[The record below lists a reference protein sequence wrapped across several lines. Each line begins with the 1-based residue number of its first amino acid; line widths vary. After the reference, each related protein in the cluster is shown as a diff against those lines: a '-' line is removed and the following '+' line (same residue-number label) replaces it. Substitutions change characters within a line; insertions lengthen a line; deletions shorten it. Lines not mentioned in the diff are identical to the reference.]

1 MPHPHPHPHPDRI
14 ADIAARLDEAGQH
27 TAALF
32 RSLDAKALNV
42 PLYGE
47 GDSPWRARDLLAH
60 FVTIERSMHVLFQNM
75 LAGGSGDDGAFDI
88 DRFNRGQVAK
98 LAGTDVAT
106 LIAQFEAVRAETIR
120 LVRSMHDSDLDRQG
134 RHPFHGAGTLGRFVR
149 WPYEHAALHEAEL
162 QAALAHP
169 RNEAT

>member
-32 RSLDAKALNV
+32 RSLDAEALNV

-60 FVTIERSMHVLFQNM
+60 FVTIE
-75 LAGGSGDDGAFDI
+75 
-88 DRFNRGQVAK
+88 
-98 LAGTDVAT
+98 
-106 LIAQFEAVRAETIR
+106 
-120 LVRSMHDSDLDRQG
+120 RSMHDSDLDRQG